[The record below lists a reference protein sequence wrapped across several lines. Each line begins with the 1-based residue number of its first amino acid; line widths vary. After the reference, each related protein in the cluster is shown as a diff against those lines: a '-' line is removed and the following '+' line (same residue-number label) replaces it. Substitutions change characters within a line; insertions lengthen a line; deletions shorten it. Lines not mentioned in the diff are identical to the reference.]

1 MIDIQSEL
9 FTKIATAV
17 RAQFPGIFVT
27 PEYVSRPPVFPTV
40 CIMEMENTVDRS
52 YMDSDA
58 VENCADLMYQVDVY
72 SNRVQ
77 GKMDECRTIAA
88 YVDAQFAHL
97 GFVRAFMNPI
107 PNLNDATIYRIT
119 ARYRAVVDKNKY
131 IYRR

>member
-17 RAQFPGIFVT
+17 RAQFSNAFVT
-27 PEYVSRPPVFPTV
+27 PEYVSRPPKFPTV
-40 CIMEMENTVDRS
+40 FIQEVENTVDRA
-52 YMDSDA
+52 YMDSGA
-58 VENCADLMYQVDVY
+58 VENCADLVYQVDVY
-72 SNRVQ
+72 SDRGK

-88 YVDAQFAHL
+88 YVDAQFAHY
-97 GFVRAFMNPI
+97 GFVRSFVNQV
-107 PNLNDATIYRIT
+107 PNLNDATVYRIT